1 MLKGRVIG
9 RFWSTKR
16 VATLPQGALLNVEL
30 ENSACIVAFDP
41 LGCGVGEE
49 VLITTGSV
57 AASYFDKVKAPVDA
71 LIIGSIDQ
79 PTTPATA
86 ERGAAKR
93 RKT

>member
-1 MLKGRVIG
+1 M
-9 RFWSTKR
+9 
-16 VATLPQGALLNVEL
+16 NVEL
-30 ENSACIVAFDP
+30 ENGACIVAFDP

-79 PTTPATA
+79 PTTPAAA
-86 ERGAAKR
+86 EKGAAKR
-93 RKT
+93 RKK